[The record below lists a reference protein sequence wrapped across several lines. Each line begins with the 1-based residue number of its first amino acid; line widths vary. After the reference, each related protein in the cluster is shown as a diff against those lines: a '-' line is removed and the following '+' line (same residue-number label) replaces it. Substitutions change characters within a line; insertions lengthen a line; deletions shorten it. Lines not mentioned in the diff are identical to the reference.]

1 MSNKSDIKCEV
12 IRDLLPLYV
21 DEVVSD
27 ESRALIEEHLKKCSG
42 CKEYCTQLQ
51 EGIPEESDMDFT
63 DETASLRK
71 IKRKINLNKILIIM
85 VTLGFAIIAGLF
97 LSSQHLTDYEGSLEE
112 NLSYELPAGY
122 TEYDSQEADADY
134 KTYVRESSDKREVID
149 LRYEGLDTQIWSGDE
164 KVIQID
170 GETKVILSYFD
181 WDHSYD
187 NSLACEIQHGSEKY
201 LLDYQCQETDRDKY
215 YSSCSEAQEA
225 EIIDFIR
232 TFDYHRPDNAS
243 AGNIFVR
250 LYRNYGVGGCI
261 VLALTLL
268 FFIGIPVA
276 IGISGLMASG
286 DKKDDADAIISSK
299 DLHESMNRERKAR
312 GETSIPSIN
321 NVQGASSSNL
331 ARRDHSWSS
340 VPDFFI
346 KLFRR
351 K

>member
-1 MSNKSDIKCEV
+1 MNNKPDIKCEV
-12 IRDLLPLYV
+12 IKDLLPLYV

-27 ESRALIEEHLKKCSG
+27 ESRSLIEEHLKECSG
-42 CKEYCTQLQ
+42 CREYCQQLR
-51 EGIPEESDMDFT
+51 EGLPEEVDMEFP

-71 IKRKINLNKILIIM
+71 IKRRINLNRILIIM
-85 VTLGFAIIAGLF
+85 VTLGSAIIAGLF
-97 LSSQHLTDYEGSLEE
+97 LGSQHLADYEGSLEE

-122 TEYDSQEADADY
+122 TEYDSQGSDKDY
-134 KTYVRESSDKREVID
+134 KTYVRESAGKRETIE
-149 LRYEGLDTQIWSGDE
+149 LNYEGFDNQIWAAEDNF
-164 KVIQID
+164 IQID
-170 GETKVILSYFD
+170 AETKVFIDDYD
-181 WDHSYD
+181 WDHTYN
-187 NSLACEIQHGSEKY
+187 NSMYCEIQHGDEKY
-201 LLDYQCQETDRDKY
+201 LLNYQCQETDRKNY
-215 YSSCSEAQEA
+215 YSSCSKEQEA

-286 DKKDDADAIISSK
+286 DKKNDADAIISSR
-299 DLHESMNRERKAR
+299 DLHEAMNREREAR
-312 GETSIPSIN
+312 GEASLPAIN
-321 NVQGASSSNL
+321 NVQGASSNNL